1 MYFFYL
7 RIWQLKRCA
16 KRILIS
22 NRQSCNFSSS
32 PRKKHEFVAFCRKSF
47 VFLPNNITTFF
58 LHPSKSQRP
67 IIVAACW
74 MYFFEIL
81 RRISSFYFSL
91 HFFEDFFSGKKRS
104 VFWNRTPP
112 KWTPPFQRELNFQ
125 PSQQFLS
132 PKNEGKKIPAELGGI
147 KNGLPPYCF
156 PSFCWVY
163 FFLEPKSFFSM
174 PQMWETAV
182 WAGPSNKKGK
192 IVGFCVIFSR

>member
-1 MYFFYL
+1 M
-7 RIWQLKRCA
+7 
-16 KRILIS
+16 
-22 NRQSCNFSSS
+22 
-32 PRKKHEFVAFCRKSF
+32 AFCRKSF
-47 VFLPNNITTFF
+47 FFLPNNITTFF

-67 IIVAACW
+67 IIVAACCW

-81 RRISSFYFSL
+81 RRISSFYFSPP
-91 HFFEDFFSGKKRS
+91 FFRRIFSDKKKS
-104 VFWNRTPP
+104 AFWNRTPP
-112 KWTPPFQRELNFQ
+112 KWNPPPLHRELNFQ
-125 PSQQFLS
+125 PPQQFLS

>member
-1 MYFFYL
+1 MYFFRL

-47 VFLPNNITTFF
+47 FFLPNNITTFF

-74 MYFFEIL
+74 MYFL
-81 RRISSFYFSL
+81 RYWDGSL
-91 HFFEDFFSGKKRS
+91 HFNFRFIFSKNFFRQKEVCFLKSDTTK
-104 VFWNRTPP
+104 VDP
-112 KWTPPFQRELNFQ
+112 PPFQRELNFQ
-125 PSQQFLS
+125 PPQQFLS

-163 FFLEPKSFFSM
+163 FFLERKSFFSM

-192 IVGFCVIFSR
+192 KVGFCVIFSR